1 MVSRIYKI
9 TNDINNRVYIGKTTS
24 TLEKRFKE
32 HCYDSRKRNNEKR
45 PLYSAIKKYGIEHF
59 KISLIEE
66 CPIDKENEREIS
78 WIAYYKGYENGY
90 NATLGGEGTCIYSR
104 EEIVS
109 LLNQG
114 KTTKEICNK
123 LKCSK
128 DVVYNVANSFNI
140 PLNIKENKLCQKMKS
155 SRQKVYQLDKKTNEI
170 LQEFDSYTLAAK
182 WLIEN
187 KYAKGA
193 ENGIRSHISEV
204 CKGKRKSAY
213 QFKWQD
219 KKEIQCDE

>member
-1 MVSRIYKI
+1 MVSKIYKI
-9 TNDINNRVYIGKTTS
+9 TNDINNKVYVGKTTN
-24 TLEKRFKE
+24 TLEQRFKE
-32 HCYDSRKRNNEKR
+32 HCSDSQKRGEEKR
-45 PLYSAIKKYGIEHF
+45 PLYSAMKKYGAEHF

-66 CPIDKENEREIS
+66 CPIEKENEREIF
-78 WIAYYKGYENGY
+78 WIAYYKGYEDGY
-90 NATLGGEGTCIYSR
+90 NATLGGEGACIYSR
-104 EEIVS
+104 EEIFS

-114 KTTKEICNK
+114 KTTKEICDK
-123 LKCSK
+123 LKCCK

-140 PLNIKENKLCQKMKS
+140 SLNKS

-170 LQEFDSYTLAAK
+170 LQEFDSYASAAK

-193 ENGIRSHISEV
+193 ESGIRSHIGEV
-204 CKGKRKSAY
+204 CKGKRKTAY

-219 KKEIQCDE
+219 KKEI

>member
-9 TNDINNRVYIGKTTS
+9 TNDINNKVYVGKTTN
-24 TLEKRFKE
+24 TLEQRFKE
-32 HCYDSRKRNNEKR
+32 HYSDSQKRKEEKR

-66 CPIDKENEREIS
+66 CPTEKENEREIF

-90 NATLGGEGTCIYSR
+90 NATLGGEGVCIYSR
-104 EEIVS
+104 EEILS

-114 KTTKEICNK
+114 KTTKEICDK
-123 LKCSK
+123 LKCCK
-128 DVVYNVANSFNI
+128 DVVYNVAHSFNVS
-140 PLNIKENKLCQKMKS
+140 LNVKENKLQQEMKS
-155 SRQKVYQLDKKTNEI
+155 SRKKVYQLDKKTNEI
-170 LQEFDSYTLAAK
+170 LQEFDSYSSAAK

-193 ENGIRSHISEV
+193 KNGITSHIGEA
-204 CKGKRKSAY
+204 CKGKIKSAY

-219 KKEIQCDE
+219 KKEI